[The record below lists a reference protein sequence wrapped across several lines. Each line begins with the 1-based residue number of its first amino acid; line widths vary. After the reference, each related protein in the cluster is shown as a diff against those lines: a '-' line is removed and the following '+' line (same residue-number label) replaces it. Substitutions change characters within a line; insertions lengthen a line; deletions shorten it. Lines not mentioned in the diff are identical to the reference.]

1 MRKTGIYE
9 ILGERHY
16 FIPDALPPANPP
28 LELNIEIINL
38 YTKALYNLAIL
49 NEAGKK
55 LPDQQ
60 RFIKSYII
68 KEALLSSAI
77 EGIHTTLID
86 VFHQTQDESSS
97 KASKNTQL
105 VVNYINAIEI
115 AIKMMTHDNLPIS
128 SRVICAAHHALL
140 SDPDGNS
147 ASPGIYRKQSVT
159 VGNLIPAPAQKI
171 SQLMSDLE
179 KYINE
184 DSTLPVLI
192 KAGLAHLQFETIHP
206 FLDGNGRIGRLLIS
220 LMLIDGKLLDN
231 PILYISYYFK
241 KHHLDYYRALDRVR
255 THGDFEGWIS
265 FYLKAVNET
274 ALDAYARAQEIE
286 NLQAQLTAIVKNSS
300 QSSSAQETTLIALQ
314 GFFTTPV
321 TTIPQMSKTINK
333 AYNTTHKAI
342 LKLIELGII
351 SEHEQGLH
359 KRYKQY
365 YFDGYL
371 NLLEKEYKH
380 QQS

>member
-86 VFHQTQDESSS
+86 VFHQTQDESST
-97 KASKNTQL
+97 KTSKNTQL

-128 SRVICAAHHALL
+128 SRIICAAHQALL
-140 SDPDGNS
+140 SDADRNS

-184 DSTLPVLI
+184 DSSLPVLI

-274 ALDAYARAQEIE
+274 ALDAYARAEEIE
-286 NLQAQLTAIVKNSS
+286 NLQAQLTALVKNSS
-300 QSSSAQETTLIALQ
+300 QSSSAQETTLIVLQ

-342 LKLIELGII
+342 LKLTELGII

-365 YFDGYL
+365 YFDRYL
-371 NLLEKEYKH
+371 NLLEKEYEH

>member
-9 ILGERHY
+9 ILGDRHY
-16 FIPDALPPANPP
+16 FIPDALPPVNPS
-28 LELNIEIINL
+28 LELNTEIIDL
-38 YTKALYNLAIL
+38 YSKALYNLAIL

-55 LPDQQ
+55 LPDQE

-86 VFHQTQDESSS
+86 VFHQTQDESN
-97 KASKNTQL
+97 KAMKSTQL
-105 VVNYINAIEI
+105 VVNYITAVEV
-115 AIKMMTHDNLPIS
+115 AIKMMKQDNLPIS

-140 SDPDGNS
+140 SDEHGNS

-184 DSTLPVLI
+184 DSSLPVLI

-206 FLDGNGRIGRLLIS
+206 FLDGNGRIGRLLIT

-241 KHHLDYYRALDRVR
+241 KHHLEYYRALDRVR
-255 THGDFEGWIS
+255 THGDFEGWII
-265 FYLKAVNET
+265 FYLQAVNET

-286 NLQAQLTAIVKNSS
+286 NLQAKLTNFVQDNC
-300 QSSSAQETTLIALQ
+300 QSSAAQETTLLALQ

-321 TTIPQMSKTINK
+321 TTIPHMSKMMNK

-351 SEHEQGLH
+351 SEHEEGLH

-365 YFDGYL
+365 HFDAYL
-371 NLLEKEYKH
+371 NLLEKEYEH
-380 QQS
+380 PQTL